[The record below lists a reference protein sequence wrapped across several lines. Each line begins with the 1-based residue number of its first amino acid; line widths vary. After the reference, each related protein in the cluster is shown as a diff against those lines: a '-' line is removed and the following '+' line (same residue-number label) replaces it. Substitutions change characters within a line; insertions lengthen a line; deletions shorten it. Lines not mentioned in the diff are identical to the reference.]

1 MQKQIYE
8 YMTKR
13 RKWTTYNKFDC
24 RAGTLRRSN
33 VNTVTNPNAAAANH
47 SGTAADDKSKPLK
60 DKKHIQQR
68 QIWSQRIGLI
78 QWAHD

>member
-1 MQKQIYE
+1 MQKSNYE
-8 YMTKR
+8 YMAYR

-47 SGTAADDKSKPLK
+47 SGTATDDKWKALK
-60 DKKHIQQR
+60 DIKHVQQR
-68 QIWSQRIGLI
+68 QIWS
-78 QWAHD
+78 